1 MLIRVSVIVSVVF
14 LLASC
19 MPAKTLTS
27 SSTDTIR
34 IINNTHTTTRDTI
47 YRDTYR
53 EIRTSGD
60 TVYNSYYEFTYHYH
74 AADTIKNDSTTSK
87 TNNQQTITITTNQ
100 LNGWQKI
107 IQAFGYG
114 TLGTI
119 AALLIAGIIWLIIIK
134 VK

>member
-14 LLASC
+14 LLAAC

-47 YRDTYR
+47 YRDSYR

-87 TNNQQTITITTNQ
+87 TNNQQTII
-100 LNGWQKI
+100 
-107 IQAFGYG
+107 GYG
-114 TLGTI
+114 TLGTL
-119 AALLIAGIIWLIIIK
+119 AAILIAGIIWLIIK

>member
-1 MLIRVSVIVSVVF
+1 MIIRLSVIVSVVF

-27 SSTDTIR
+27 SSSTDTIR
-34 IINNTHTTTRDTI
+34 IINNTNTITRDTI
-47 YRDTYR
+47 LRDSYR

-87 TNNQQTITITTNQ
+87 TNNQETITITTNQ

-107 IQAFGYG
+107 IQAIGYG
-114 TLGTI
+114 TLGTL
-119 AALLIAGIIWLIIIK
+119 AAILIAGIIWLIIK

>member
-1 MLIRVSVIVSVVF
+1 MIIRLSVIVSVVF
-14 LLASC
+14 LLAAC

-47 YRDTYR
+47 YRDSYR

-74 AADTIKNDSTTSK
+74 TADTTKNDSTTSK

-107 IQAFGYG
+107 IQAIGYG
-114 TLGTI
+114 TLGTL
-119 AALLIAGIIWLIIIK
+119 AAILIAGIIWLIIK

>member
-1 MLIRVSVIVSVVF
+1 MIIRLSVIVSVVF
-14 LLASC
+14 LLAAC

-34 IINNTHTTTRDTI
+34 IINNTNTITRDTI
-47 YRDTYR
+47 LRDSYR

-107 IQAFGYG
+107 IQAIGYG
-114 TLGTI
+114 ALGTL
-119 AALLIAGIIWLIIIK
+119 AALLIAGIIWRIIK
-134 VK
+134 IK